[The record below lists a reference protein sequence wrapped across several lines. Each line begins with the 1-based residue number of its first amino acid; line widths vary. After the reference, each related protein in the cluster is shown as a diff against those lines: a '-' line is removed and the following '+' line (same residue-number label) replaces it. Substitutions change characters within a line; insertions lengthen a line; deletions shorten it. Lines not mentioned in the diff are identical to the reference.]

1 MSAMEFGDLVL
12 TLADGAAMRLKPA
25 Q

>member
-12 TLADGAAMRLKPA
+12 TLADGASMRLKPA